1 MFLQMQELLPMF
13 QQRQILFGLCM
24 LFYLLNLMV
33 VLQASKP
40 SGLQS
45 HWFLSLHGFF
55 SSSYILTWL
64 VVSQLC

>member
-1 MFLQMQELLPMF
+1 
-13 QQRQILFGLCM
+13 M

>member
-1 MFLQMQELLPMF
+1 MFL
-13 QQRQILFGLCM
+13 QRQILFGLCL

-33 VLQASKP
+33 VLQASKL

>member
-1 MFLQMQELLPMF
+1 MFL
-13 QQRQILFGLCM
+13 QRQILFGPCM

-33 VLQASKP
+33 ILQATKLSE
-40 SGLQS
+40 LQS

-55 SSSYILTWL
+55 RSSYILTWL

>member
-1 MFLQMQELLPMF
+1 
-13 QQRQILFGLCM
+13 M
-24 LFYLLNLMV
+24 LFYLLKLMV
-33 VLQASKP
+33 VLQGSKL